1 MPPSWTLTWNAHGG
15 DSTYTPAV
23 AHRRYK
29 WAIRLVGPVLLV
41 FVLLR
46 LQDSGAVLDA
56 LRLADA
62 APIVAAMFLN
72 AVNYYFKVLRW
83 DVLLEARGY
92 QYSRLRAWTS
102 FLSSGYVGLMTPGR
116 VGDLLRT
123 QYLHHDLGMPYAD
136 GVALLAVDRLCDIY
150 VLLAFA
156 GVGLAFFG
164 TALTGDLALALWL
177 GVAATALGPLLLFW
191 PGLLRRAA
199 AFIYR
204 MMRKTPGEPDI
215 ADIAGFDRFLAGLK
229 QQKLHH
235 VLRAVFWTV
244 LAFGINY
251 FQGWL
256 LARALHI
263 DLGVFHVM
271 CLLAIASVLGLLPI
285 SISGLGV
292 RELFFSLAFPLLGY
306 SAEAGV
312 IYGLGVF
319 LVIYVAAV
327 AMGFVSWQIAP
338 PPVGDPPATPAT
350 T

>member
-1 MPPSWTLTWNAHGG
+1 MDTP
-15 DSTYTPAV
+15 TPAP
-23 AHRRYK
+23 APPPPRRK
-29 WAIRLVGPVLLV
+29 LSKLAIRLVGPALLV
-41 FVLLR
+41 FVLWR
-46 LQDSGAVLDA
+46 LEGAGAVLARLEPGDA
-56 LRLADA
+56 L
-62 APIVAAMFLN
+62 PIAAAMLLN
-72 AVNYYFKVLRW
+72 ALNYYFKVLRW
-83 DVLLEARGY
+83 DVLLAARGY
-92 QYSRLRAWTS
+92 TYSRLRAWTS

-123 QYLHHDLGMPYAD
+123 QYLRHDLGMPYAD
-136 GVALLAVDRLCDIY
+136 GIALLAVDRLCDIY

-164 TALTGDLALALWL
+164 AALTGDLALVLWV
-177 GVAATALGPLLLFW
+177 GVAATALGPLLLFK

-199 AFIYR
+199 AVIYKK
-204 MMRKTPGEPDI
+204 MPGEP
-215 ADIAGFDRFLAGLK
+215 DIAGFDRFLAGLK
-229 QQKLHH
+229 HQKLHH
-235 VLRAVFWTV
+235 IARAVFWTV

-251 FQGWL
+251 LQGWM

-306 SAEAGV
+306 TAEAGV

-338 PPVGDPPATPAT
+338 PPVGDPPAPPAPPAPSA
-350 T
+350 

>member
-1 MPPSWTLTWNAHGG
+1 MGLPGFP
-15 DSTYTPAV
+15 YTPAV

-29 WAIRLVGPVLLV
+29 WAIRLVGPALLV

-46 LQDSGAVLDA
+46 LQDSGAVLA
-56 LRLADA
+56 SLRLADA
-62 APIVAAMFLN
+62 APIVVAMLLN

-92 QYSRLRAWTS
+92 QYNRLRAWTS

-123 QYLHHDLGMPYAD
+123 QYLRHDLGMPYAD
-136 GVALLAVDRLCDIY
+136 GIALLAVDRLCDIY

-164 TALTGDLALALWL
+164 AALTGDLALVLWL

-204 MMRKTPGEPDI
+204 KMRKMPGEP
-215 ADIAGFDRFLAGLK
+215 DIAGFDRFLAGLK

-235 VLRAVFWTV
+235 VVRAVFWTV

-251 FQGWL
+251 LQGWL

-292 RELFFSLAFPLLGY
+292 RELFFSLAFPLLGL

-327 AMGFVSWQIAP
+327 AMGFISWQIAP
-338 PPVGDPPATPAT
+338 PPVGDPPPPATPA
-350 T
+350 

>member
-1 MPPSWTLTWNAHGG
+1 MAN
-15 DSTYTPAV
+15 
-23 AHRRYK
+23 RRYK

-46 LQDSGAVLDA
+46 LRDSGAVIDTLRHAEPWPIA
-56 LRLADA
+56 L
-62 APIVAAMFLN
+62 AMLLN

-83 DVLLEARGY
+83 DVLLSARGY
-92 QYSRLRAWTS
+92 TYSRLRAWTS

-123 QYLHHDLGMPYAD
+123 QYLRHDLGMPYAD
-136 GVALLAVDRLCDIY
+136 GIALLAVDRLCDIY
-150 VLLAFA
+150 VLLGFA

-164 TALTGDLALALWL
+164 AAITGDLALVLWL
-177 GVAATALGPLLLFW
+177 GVAATALGPLLLFM

-199 AFIYR
+199 AVIYR
-204 MMRKTPGEPDI
+204 KMPGEP
-215 ADIAGFDRFLAGLK
+215 DIAGFDRFLAGLK
-229 QQKLHH
+229 QQRVHH
-235 VLRAVFWTV
+235 VVRAVFWTV

-251 FQGWL
+251 LQGYL
-256 LARALHI
+256 LAGALHI
-263 DLGVFHVM
+263 DLGVFDVV

-306 SAEAGV
+306 TAEAGV
-312 IYGLGVF
+312 LYGLGVF

-338 PPVGDPPATPAT
+338 PPVGEPEPVAPPPA
-350 T
+350 